1 MTAWRRPPRI
11 EGPDRCMRGG
21 WCCRGSLW
29 GSSSSGWVTWVR
41 RARSDGSRR
50 GCVSISRMP
59 NDLRRT
65 LPLTV
70 LLAAACASDGG
81 ESSTAA
87 TTGSGA
93 TSDGSPLPTSSM
105 GSTGDTSGTT
115 DAAPDCSASRLRSR
129 WTLPEKTTCFGVA
142 MDDGQGVTVLAGED
156 DSDSYKAVLHR
167 FVAGALVWSIEHPPP
182 DDHVRP
188 HALALRGDGVAV
200 VTGFSADPTPGS
212 FESVPWTVAYD
223 ATGALLWE
231 HVDTSGTCDQ
241 PPCRMGKNR
250 GVVVTAGGEFLVGG
264 ERGLYGDVG
273 FDMTYVLRRYDAS
286 MGEVELHE
294 YPTPFNDDDDVASAL
309 ALRPDGGVIMMGQ
322 THNMSFTADLWLA
335 RLSGAGALERVDTF
349 AAGDD
354 DVVQFVTAMSDGSA
368 VYSALADGFYAARI
382 AADLAPVWHLD
393 TDWYGPVLAGPG
405 DVVFAAVDD
414 QRVVD
419 KLDAAGERQWA
430 ADECLAGE
438 GASALG
444 LSPDGAQ
451 LLVCRS
457 YEGTTVVEIY
467 DAT

>member
-1 MTAWRRPPRI
+1 
-11 EGPDRCMRGG
+11 
-21 WCCRGSLW
+21 
-29 GSSSSGWVTWVR
+29 
-41 RARSDGSRR
+41 
-50 GCVSISRMP
+50 MP
-59 NDLRRT
+59 NDLRRA

-70 LLAAACASDGG
+70 LLAAACASEGG

-93 TSDGSPLPTSSM
+93 TSDEPPLPTSST

-115 DAAPDCSASRLRSR
+115 AAAPDCSASRLRSR
-129 WTLPEKTTCFGVA
+129 WTLPEETTCFGVA

-223 ATGALLWE
+223 AAGALLWE

-250 GVVVTAGGEFLVGG
+250 GVVVTPGGEFLVGG

-294 YPTPFNDDDDVASAL
+294 YPTPFNDDDDEASAL

-414 QRVVD
+414 NRVVD

-430 ADECLAGE
+430 DDECLAGE

-451 LLVCRS
+451 LLVCRP